1 MMKKLDDSN
10 LDIRHLQM
18 FIAVMELRNMTQ
30 AATALNIKQSTVSH
44 AMDKLRMI
52 FADPLFTRS
61 GRGITPTPRAE
72 ELFPEI
78 EALLA
83 HYRRLKRPPEFDPSR
98 AEIAYTLAANDFLRD
113 IVIPDFYRHI
123 QPLVSRLRLTVIP
136 PDSPN
141 LTLLKEGK
149 ADMIISAFRPDST
162 FIMSRRLFTAQ
173 DVCYYDS
180 DYRTA
185 PVTIQDYA
193 DADFICSKVVV
204 DSSDIDFAD
213 TASKRILLRD
223 RTTLKTSGFSGAA
236 ACLKHTTA
244 LSIAPVQLKETV
256 FKGFAYTA
264 LPYDST
270 MPIYLLWHSKNQSSR
285 KHAWTRRQLFEI
297 INKNITS

>member
-1 MMKKLDDSN
+1 MKKLDECG

-18 FIAVMELRNMTQ
+18 FVAVMTLGNMTE
-30 AATALNIKQSTVSH
+30 AANTLKVKQSTISH
-44 AMDKLRMI
+44 AMEKLRTV
-52 FADPLFTRS
+52 FSDPLFIRS
-61 GRGITPTPRAE
+61 GRGIIATPRAE
-72 ELFPEI
+72 ELLPEI
-78 EALLA
+78 EALLE
-83 HYRRLKRPPEFDPSR
+83 HYRRLKRPPEFDPSGT
-98 AEIAYTLAANDFLRD
+98 EMTCTIAANDFLRD
-113 IVIPDFYRHI
+113 AVIPDFYRQI
-123 QPLVSRLRLTVIP
+123 QPLVARLRLTVIP
-136 PDSPN
+136 PDMPN
-141 LTLLKEGK
+141 LTLLKEDK

-180 DYRTA
+180 DYRAA

-193 DADFICSKVVV
+193 AADFICSKVVV
-204 DSSDIDFAD
+204 DSGDIDFSD

-244 LSIAPVQLKETV
+244 LSIAPIQLKETV

-270 MPIYLLWHSKNQSSR
+270 MPIYLLWHSKNQNSR
-285 KHAWTRRQLFEI
+285 QHTWIRRQLFKMIDE
-297 INKNITS
+297 SLSS